1 MFWHNFKYELI
12 TCFRVKDVL
21 FWLNRGIQFI
31 SAGSDLSAI
40 SSAAHAQSAMMRRV
54 VEKLK

>member
-1 MFWHNFKYELI
+1 M
-12 TCFRVKDVL
+12 L
-21 FWLNRGIQFI
+21 FWLNRGIQYI

-54 VEKLK
+54 AEKLK

>member
-1 MFWHNFKYELI
+1 MPIGIAVGANSEE
-12 TCFRVKDVL
+12 DVL

-40 SSAAHAQSAMMRRV
+40 SSAARAQSAMMRRV
-54 VEKLK
+54 AEKLK